1 MFEGMDTGRKDDT
14 GRPIKCGDL
23 VEFYQWKDGY
33 RDTYAQDGWG
43 RSIPICIHDQKDVP
57 PREKTIRGR
66 VLYSQEVS
74 GFVVFFDDYM
84 LETGKKQERLYML
97 GKDINHKKDRLIVVT
112 YK

>member
-23 VEFYQWKDGY
+23 VEFYQWKEGY
-33 RDTYAQDGWG
+33 RDTYTQDGWG
-43 RSIPICIHDQKDVP
+43 RYVPICIHDQKDVP

-66 VLYSQEVS
+66 VLYNPKVA
-74 GFVVFFDDYM
+74 GFVVYFDDYM
-84 LETGKKQERLYML
+84 LESGKKEERLYML
-97 GKDINHKKDRLIVVT
+97 GMDINHKKDRLIVTT